1 MTGGRIAKQK
11 DSVKFVEIPASSFSW
26 LSSVSVFR
34 CPNIYTAAPKITSK
48 PVGFAG
54 FFVDGAAMFDA
65 RLNGNALDVMGWI
78 PEYSQS
84 IGATYS
90 NFKCYAIVQET

>member
-1 MTGGRIAKQK
+1 
-11 DSVKFVEIPASSFSW
+11 
-26 LSSVSVFR
+26 
-34 CPNIYTAAPKITSK
+34 
-48 PVGFAG
+48 
-54 FFVDGAAMFDA
+54 MFDA